1 MATKVEL
8 TREEAAHRLE
18 LLVYEVRKG
27 FIDTAAGQAR
37 VPERVRFGFDVKS
50 GELEILL
57 AWREAARVGGA
68 EEPLADELAALE
80 DLRALAHQA
89 EDVEHVDR
97 KTISTT
103 RQKPI
108 P

>member
-8 TREEAAHRLE
+8 SREEAAQRLE
-18 LLVYEVRKG
+18 LFIAEIRKG
-27 FIDTAAGQAR
+27 FIDTAAGTAQ
-37 VPERVRFGFDVKS
+37 VPERVRFGFDVRS
-50 GELEILL
+50 DELDISLE
-57 AWREAARVGGA
+57 WRDAARA
-68 EEPLADELAALE
+68 LSPEEPLPDKLAALD
-80 DLRALAHQA
+80 DLRALAHEA